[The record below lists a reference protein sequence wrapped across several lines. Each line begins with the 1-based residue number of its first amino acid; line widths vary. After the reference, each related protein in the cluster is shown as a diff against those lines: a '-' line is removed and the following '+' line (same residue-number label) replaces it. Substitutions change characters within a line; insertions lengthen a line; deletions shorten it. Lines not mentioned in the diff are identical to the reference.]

1 MEMII
6 HPVPSLLPGKMEVVP
21 WFQGSRGIIKKRLAP
36 FLSGTTGSP
45 VGAPFCPTHVV
56 PSPIGSTYHCDLSW
70 SSHSMLS
77 FNAFIAVISSF
88 LSLSDF
94 VI

>member
-56 PSPIGSTYHCDLSW
+56 PSPIGST
-70 SSHSMLS
+70 
-77 FNAFIAVISSF
+77 
-88 LSLSDF
+88 
-94 VI
+94 

>member
-45 VGAPFCPTHVV
+45 VGAPFL
-56 PSPIGSTYHCDLSW
+56 SPALFTYRLDLSPR
-70 SSHSMLS
+70 
-77 FNAFIAVISSF
+77 
-88 LSLSDF
+88 
-94 VI
+94 